1 MLEIRKTAIAL
12 EEEELME
19 LEQIVA
25 DEDEKGALRFLKRS
39 VYAKVARSQGAR
51 LRSHL
56 YSSGD
61 PVEKFKQG
69 GKSP

>member
-12 EEEELME
+12 EEEDLVE
-19 LEQIVA
+19 LERIVA
-25 DEDEKGALRFLKRS
+25 DEDREGTLAFLRKA
-39 VYAKVARSQGAR
+39 VYRRPAASQQAR

-61 PVEKFKQG
+61 PVEKFKKG
-69 GKSP
+69 R